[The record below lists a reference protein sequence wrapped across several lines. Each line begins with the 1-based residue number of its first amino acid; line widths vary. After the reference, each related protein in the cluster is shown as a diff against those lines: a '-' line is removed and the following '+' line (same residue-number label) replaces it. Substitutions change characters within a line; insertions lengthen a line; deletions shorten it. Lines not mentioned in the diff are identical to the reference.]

1 MQARGERQM
10 RVTREG
16 GEWKKKKRLFPLM
29 DNIQIN

>member
-16 GEWKKKKRLFPLM
+16 GEWKKKKKTFSS
-29 DNIQIN
+29 DG